1 MAARPITEKDRK
13 QVRALHAE
21 GMSRNDIARKI
32 SRSPSTVSKLAADM
46 GLSFDRAAQVAAAT
60 TARKADLSARRATM
74 AETLQDVAER
84 EIARMTQPQLY
95 FEWGG
100 KEHDYDERWQPEP
113 TPADRRTM
121 MATASAALD
130 RSLKLVPPKD
140 DGAAESRSVIGDLL
154 AGLVGDYTA
163 RHGAPP
169 TDPIE
174 PEGDTDDAAE
184 AGTVPEAD

>member
-1 MAARPITEKDRK
+1 MAARPITEKDRD

-21 GMSRNDIARKI
+21 GMSRNDIARKLE
-32 SRSPSTVSKLAADM
+32 RSPATVSKLANAM
-46 GLSFDRAAQVAAAT
+46 GLSFDRAPEVAAAT
-60 TARKADLSARRATM
+60 TARKADLAARRAAM

-84 EIARMTQPQLY
+84 EIAKMVQPHLY
-95 FEWGG
+95 WEWGG
-100 KEHDYDERWQPEP
+100 KDHKYDERWQPEP

-140 DGAAESRSVIGDLL
+140 DGAAESRSVIGDLI

-169 TDPIE
+169 PDPVE
-174 PEGDTDDAAE
+174 PEGDADDAAD
-184 AGTVPEAD
+184 AGPVPEAD

>member
-1 MAARPITEKDRK
+1 MAARPITDKDRD

-21 GMSRNDIARKI
+21 GKSRNDIARQLQ
-32 SRSPSTVSKLAADM
+32 RSPSTVSKLAADL
-46 GLSFDRAAQVAAAT
+46 GLTFDRAPEVAAAT
-60 TARKADLSARRATM
+60 NVRKADLAARRAAM

-84 EIARMTQPQLY
+84 EIAKMTQPHLY
-95 FEWGG
+95 WEWGG
-100 KEHDYDERWQPEP
+100 KDHKYDERMQPEP

-140 DGAAESRSVIGDLL
+140 DGAAESRSVVGDLI
-154 AGLVGDYTA
+154 AGLIGDYTA

-169 TDPIE
+169 PDPAE
-174 PEGDTDDAAE
+174 LEGDADDAAE
-184 AGTVPEAD
+184 AGPVPETD

>member
-32 SRSPSTVSKLAADM
+32 GRSPSTVSKLATDM
-46 GLSFDRAAQVAAAT
+46 GLSFDRAPEVAAAT
-60 TARKADLSARRATM
+60 TARKADLAARRAAM

-84 EIARMTQPQLY
+84 EISKMTQPHLY

-140 DGAAESRSVIGDLL
+140 DGAAESRSVVGDLL
-154 AGLVGDYTA
+154 AGLRADYLA
-163 RHGAPP
+163 HHGAPP
-169 TDPIE
+169 
-174 PEGDTDDAAE
+174 
-184 AGTVPEAD
+184 PEADEPDPGEGGAPDADSPPPVP